1 MVKIKNDLTGKQF
14 GRLTVIQRSD
24 DVVRKNGRCIAAWV
38 CKCSCGNPS
47 DIIICGHNLT
57 RKNRGTLSCGC
68 LAKEKSAIRIYN
80 ASKKYNDY
88 EVQEDYVIMYTTK
101 GEPFF
106 VDLED
111 FWRVKDYCWYKNK
124 QGYIASQQNRKGI
137 LLHDLIM
144 NCPKGY
150 VVDHIGNNDTLNDCR
165 KSNLRIGTRSQNGF
179 NRRAYKNN
187 KTGVVGVR
195 YSEKRKKYEAYI
207 TVNKKRIYLGRF
219 DVFEDAVDARKK
231 AEHKYSGEW
240 SYDESQKLWREN
252 NE

>member
-1 MVKIKNDLTGKQF
+1 
-14 GRLTVIQRSD
+14 
-24 DVVRKNGRCIAAWV
+24 
-38 CKCSCGNPS
+38 
-47 DIIICGHNLT
+47 
-57 RKNRGTLSCGC
+57 
-68 LAKEKSAIRIYN
+68 
-80 ASKKYNDY
+80 
-88 EVQEDYVIMYTTK
+88 
-101 GEPFF
+101 
-106 VDLED
+106 
-111 FWRVKDYCWYKNK
+111 
-124 QGYIASQQNRKGI
+124 
-137 LLHDLIM
+137 M